1 MIPIPS
7 RNALI
12 REHRSSVKKCRPKIA
27 TRRGA
32 NGGFTLIELMV
43 TLAVGAILLAVAVPS
58 FRTFVQNA
66 QVNNAA
72 DGFLAAI
79 QRARSEAITRGDA
92 VLLCRTADPT
102 SNTCGTSSGE
112 DWSPGWL
119 MYAVRN
125 FSGEVNF
132 DASDANHQLI
142 SRGSPTSDGVTV
154 TSDDHGDKW
163 LTFGSDGTL
172 VEAGVVAYA
181 VCDDRGVEHGQLIV
195 IPMIGR
201 PYLTNDMTDA
211 PNCEPT

>member
-1 MIPIPS
+1 MRAISSHSTPMS
-7 RNALI
+7 
-12 REHRSSVKKCRPKIA
+12 EYRSSVTKGRSRTA

-66 QVNNAA
+66 QVNNTA
-72 DGFLAAI
+72 DSFLAAM

-102 SNTCGTSSGE
+102 SNSCGTSSAE

-125 FSGEVNF
+125 FSGETNY
-132 DASDANHQLI
+132 DASNDDHELI
-142 SRGSPTSDGVTV
+142 SRGSPAPGGVTITSD
-154 TSDDHGDKW
+154 SHGNNW
-163 LTFGSDGTL
+163 LTFGTDGTL
-172 VEAGVVAYA
+172 VEDDVVAYA
-181 VCDDRGVEHGQLIV
+181 ICDDRGVEHGQLIV
-195 IPMIGR
+195 LRMIGR

>member
-1 MIPIPS
+1 M
-7 RNALI
+7 
-12 REHRSSVKKCRPKIA
+12 REYRSSVAERRPA
-27 TRRGA
+27 MAARNGV

-66 QVNNAA
+66 QVNNTA
-72 DGFLAAI
+72 DSFLAAM

-102 SNTCGTSSGE
+102 SNTCGTSSAE

-132 DASDANHQLI
+132 DASNANHQLI
-142 SRGSPTSDGVTV
+142 SRGSPTPGGVTI
-154 TSDDHGDKW
+154 TSDSHGNSW
-163 LTFGSDGTL
+163 LTFGNDGTL
-172 VEAGVVAYA
+172 AEDDVVAYA
-181 VCDDRGVEHGQLIV
+181 ICDDRGVEHGRLIV

-201 PYLTNDMTDA
+201 PYLTNDMSDA